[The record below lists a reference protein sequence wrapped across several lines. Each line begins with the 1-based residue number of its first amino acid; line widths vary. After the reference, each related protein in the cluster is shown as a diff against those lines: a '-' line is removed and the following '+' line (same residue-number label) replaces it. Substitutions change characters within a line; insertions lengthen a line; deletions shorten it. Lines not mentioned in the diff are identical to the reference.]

1 MRDGQVRDGRVS
13 DGRVS
18 VAEGVLAAGAR
29 HPDPISGAER
39 IQELDVLR
47 GFAIFGILLVN
58 MAFFST
64 PLIYDQAAGTV
75 RFGAPYD
82 RLATWLIRFLAEG
95 KFYTLFSFLFGLG
108 LFVQMSRVEAR
119 GVAFVPL
126 YVRRLL
132 VLLLIG
138 LAHAFLVWSGDI
150 LVTYALLGFLLLLF
164 RHRSPRS
171 LLWWAAA
178 MLVLPLLFYALSTL
192 TLALAVG
199 GANAEG
205 AAQIERSF
213 REAATSNTAR
223 AEASVRAFGRGTF
236 AEVMA
241 QRTQDTLQGYAF
253 LPLAAPSVLAMFLLG
268 LYSGRRGVFQDI
280 PGHRPRIR
288 RVLVWGWGIGLAGN
302 LLYATAQEITNRAV
316 PTGLGLLA
324 QAGQALGAPAL
335 CLGYAAGLVL
345 LMQHTSW
352 RHRLA
357 PLAAVGRMA
366 LSNYLLQ
373 SLVCTTIFYSYGLGL
388 FGQVGP
394 AAGILLAIVIYLA
407 QIPLSVWWL
416 RRFRFGPAEWLWRSL
431 TYLRRQPIRIAA
443 GRLASGAETPA
454 GRNVGWDKYS
464 KGA

>member
-1 MRDGQVRDGRVS
+1 MS
-13 DGRVS
+13 DGPVRVG
-18 VAEGVLAAGAR
+18 EGVKAAGAR
-29 HPDPISGAER
+29 YPDPISGAER

-64 PLIYDQAAGTV
+64 PLIYDLMAGTV

-82 RLATWLIRFLAEG
+82 RLATWLIRFLAEA

-108 LFVQMSRVEAR
+108 LFVQMSRAEAR

-126 YVRRLL
+126 YIRRLL

-138 LAHAFLVWSGDI
+138 LTHAFLVWSGDI

-164 RHRSPRS
+164 RRRSPRA
-171 LLWWAAA
+171 LLWWATA
-178 MLVLPLLFYALSTL
+178 MLAMPLLFYALSTL
-192 TLALAVG
+192 ALAAG
-199 GANAEG
+199 GASPEA

-213 REAATSNTAR
+213 RETATSNTAR

-236 AEVMA
+236 AEIMA
-241 QRTQDTLQGYAF
+241 QRTQDTLQSYAF
-253 LPLAAPSVLAMFLLG
+253 LPLAAPNVLAMFLLG
-268 LYSGRRGVFQDI
+268 LYAGRRGVFRDI
-280 PGHRPRIR
+280 PGHLPLIR

-302 LLYATAQEITNRAV
+302 LLYATAQETTNRAV

-324 QAGQALGAPAL
+324 QAGQTLGAPAL

-345 LMQHTSW
+345 LMQQASW

-407 QIPLSVWWL
+407 QVPLSVWWL
-416 RRFRFGPAEWLWRSL
+416 RRFQFGPAEWLSRSL
-431 TYLRRQPIRIAA
+431 TYLRRQPIKRAA
-443 GRLASGAETPA
+443 VRLAGGDATPLSTTQSVTPSG
-454 GRNVGWDKYS
+454 R
-464 KGA
+464 